1 MEAHMAIVR
10 FDPYREFAT
19 LQDRMNRLFGDVYLR
34 DEDVTRRGNWVPAVD
49 IYETD
54 GHDLVIKAELPDMT
68 REDIEVTV
76 ENNTLTLKGERKM
89 PADVKDEQFRRIERA
104 YGAFTRSFSLPNTVD
119 AAKVSAEYKHGV
131 LTVKLPFREEAKP
144 RTINVEVAA

>member
-1 MEAHMAIVR
+1 MAIIR
-10 FDPYREFAT
+10 FDPFREFAA
-19 LQDRMNRLFGDVYLR
+19 L
-34 DEDVTRRGNWVPAVD
+34 WVPPVD

-54 GHDLVIKAELPDMT
+54 SHDVVIKAELPEMT

-76 ENNTLTLKGERKM
+76 ENNALTLRGTRTL
-89 PADVKDEQFRRIERA
+89 PSDVKEEQFRRLERN
-104 YGAFTRSFSLPNTVD
+104 YGTFSRSFTLPTTVD
-119 AAKVSAEYKHGV
+119 SSKVSAEYKNGV

>member
-1 MEAHMAIVR
+1 MAITR
-10 FDPYREFAT
+10 FDPFREFAT

-34 DEDVTRRGNWVPAVD
+34 DEDVTARGTWVPPVD
-49 IYETD
+49 IYETE

-76 ENNTLTLKGERKM
+76 ENNTLTLQGERKL
-89 PADVKDEQFRRIERA
+89 PADVKEEQFRRIERA
-104 YGAFTRSFSLPNTVD
+104 YGTFSRSFTLPNTVD
-119 AAKVSAEYKHGV
+119 ASKVSAEYKNGV

>member
-1 MEAHMAIVR
+1 
-10 FDPYREFAT
+10 
-19 LQDRMNRLFGDVYLR
+19 MNRLFGDVYLR
-34 DEDVTRRGNWVPAVD
+34 DEDVARRGWVPTVD

-54 GHDLVIKAELPDMT
+54 GNDLVIKAELPDMT

-89 PADVKDEQFRRIERA
+89 PADVKEEQFRRVERA
-104 YGAFTRSFSLPNTVD
+104 YGAFSRSFTLPNTVD
-119 AAKVSAEYKHGV
+119 AAKVTAEYKHGV

>member
-1 MEAHMAIVR
+1 MEEPMAIVR
-10 FDPYREFAT
+10 FDPFGTFAA
-19 LQDRMNRLFGDVYLR
+19 
-34 DEDVTRRGNWVPAVD
+34 TRGPWIPAVD

-54 GHDLVIKAELPDMT
+54 AHDVIIKAELPDMT

-76 ENNTLTLKGERKM
+76 ENDTLTLKGERGM
-89 PADVKDEQFRRIERA
+89 PEGVKDEQFRRVERT
-104 YGAFTRSFSLPNTVD
+104 YGTFTRSFTLPNTVD

>member
-1 MEAHMAIVR
+1 MAMTR
-10 FDPYREFAT
+10 FDPFREFAT

-34 DEDVTRRGNWVPAVD
+34 DEDVTQRGAWVPPVD
-49 IYETD
+49 IFETAS
-54 GHDLVIKAELPDMT
+54 HDLVIKAELPDMT

-76 ENNTLTLKGERKM
+76 ENNTLTLRGTKK
-89 PADVKDEQFRRIERA
+89 PPVDVKEEQYRRIERH
-104 YGAFTRSFSLPNTVD
+104 YGSFSRSFSLPNTVD
-119 AAKVSAEYKHGV
+119 AGKVAADYRNGV